1 MVDPANR
8 FHGDLFYLGFG
19 TEVQL
24 NDGIHTKLINHPDF
38 VLRDEDHPASQRFN
52 RVFLK
57 VALCF
62 EPIQMSWD
70 INHYFICS
78 ARFDTKLL
86 CVYCHVDEV
95 VEFR

>member
-1 MVDPANR
+1 MVDSANR
-8 FHGDLFYLGFG
+8 FHGDLLYLGLRS
-19 TEVQL
+19 EVQL

-62 EPIQMSWD
+62 ESI
-70 INHYFICS
+70 
-78 ARFDTKLL
+78 
-86 CVYCHVDEV
+86 
-95 VEFR
+95 